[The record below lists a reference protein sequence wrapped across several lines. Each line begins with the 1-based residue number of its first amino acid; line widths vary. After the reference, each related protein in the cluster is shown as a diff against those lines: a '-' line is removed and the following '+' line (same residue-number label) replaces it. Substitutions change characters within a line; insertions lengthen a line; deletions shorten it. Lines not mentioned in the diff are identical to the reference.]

1 VDFSF
6 SPDQQLVRNSARA
19 FLDEHCTPAVVR
31 SLMDDP
37 RGESETM
44 WKDIAQLGW
53 LGLALP
59 EPYGGTGLGMVETA
73 LILEEMGRAA
83 YPGPYFPTVL
93 AGMVIAKAGS
103 AEQKQ
108 RWLPAIAAG
117 DARASVAL
125 LDADLDWDPEAIA
138 TRAEPR
144 GAGYALSGLKR
155 VVPWAHLADVLL
167 VPARVGDSLALFLVE
182 AGAPERFGG
191 EWISPPGTDRYVVAI
206 VGADP
211 TTLARARCIE
221 GPNTNYVNA
230 RRSLAEG
237 RDLQNRITADWQ
249 ALAAEGIKLVSVAYD
264 VTTGLVVVGVTGV
277 TDPIRARLQ
286 ERYGDVDV
294 QEAGPIVPL

>member
-1 VDFSF
+1 
-6 SPDQQLVRNSARA
+6 
-19 FLDEHCTPAVVR
+19 
-31 SLMDDP
+31 M
-37 RGESETM
+37 
-44 WKDIAQLGW
+44 
-53 LGLALP
+53 
-59 EPYGGTGLGMVETA
+59 
-73 LILEEMGRAA
+73 
-83 YPGPYFPTVL
+83 
-93 AGMVIAKAGS
+93 
-103 AEQKQ
+103 
-108 RWLPAIAAG
+108 
-117 DARASVAL
+117 RASVAL
-125 LDADLDWDPEAIA
+125 GLVGLLVAGCSLAPKGPAAAHGLPIDAGPRPSDEECARMIRADVAAAKRIRAELGTKGVASDDAAIRAAAGDPTADLATLGIPITADEKKSIETSGFGLDAHS
-138 TRAEPR
+138 
-144 GAGYALSGLKR
+144 ALS
-155 VVPWAHLADVLL
+155 
-167 VPARVGDSLALFLVE
+167 FLVE

-211 TTLARARCIE
+211 ATLARARCIE

-249 ALAAEGIKLVSVAYD
+249 ALAAEGIRLVSVAYD